1 MFIHLICGLILFK
14 FTYPIILFEES
25 DKLLTKVST
34 WNLVLD
40 IDYSCLIE
48 DQTIIEEMLQG
59 VNKSSEDYRLMELN
73 SRYFFN
79 KTEFNIFKAFAA
91 TKTKFHSYQNELSDL
106 LALLPKIKAK
116 RGLINLGGS
125 LLLVNGLFGVMDED
139 DKEDIAD
146 KFSHLNS
153 KTDSII
159 FDAAKQLTIM
169 RNINSLT
176 INNTQNIS
184 KIIDHLGQYDK
195 IIQSVYVEKYRDFN
209 LTFIEIK
216 NYLDCI
222 LILDDINSCID
233 SALAKV
239 EKFKTGLNMLFLG
252 KLTQEILPEE
262 TFLHS
267 YILRLMVLSV
277 FLIQFLATV

>member
-1 MFIHLICGLILFK
+1 
-14 FTYPIILFEES
+14 
-25 DKLLTKVST
+25 
-34 WNLVLD
+34 
-40 IDYSCLIE
+40 
-48 DQTIIEEMLQG
+48 
-59 VNKSSEDYRLMELN
+59 
-73 SRYFFN
+73 
-79 KTEFNIFKAFAA
+79 
-91 TKTKFHSYQNELSDL
+91 
-106 LALLPKIKAK
+106 
-116 RGLINLGGS
+116 
-125 LLLVNGLFGVMDED
+125 MDED

-209 LTFIEIK
+209 LTFIEIE

-239 EKFKTGLNMLFLG
+239 EKFKT
-252 KLTQEILPEE
+252 
-262 TFLHS
+262 
-267 YILRLMVLSV
+267 
-277 FLIQFLATV
+277 A